1 MHSDKKTEATKA
13 EKKKKTAATM
23 NISRVLEYSIIKRI
37 LNLDHLIFML
47 LVRWREMIID
57 DFGVRNYEDQFY
69 CRVIDFVL
77 IKNN

>member
-1 MHSDKKTEATKA
+1 VHSDKKTEATKA

-47 LVRWREMIID
+47 LVR
-57 DFGVRNYEDQFY
+57 
-69 CRVIDFVL
+69 
-77 IKNN
+77 